1 MKKLLMA
8 SLILSIMLAPAAFAE
23 QTTYTEQF
31 LQKHTKKLIDAEKQ
45 LQEKQKASE
54 DAAAARQKA
63 REEALEKQKKQIEA
77 QKKAREDAAKARQ
90 NKIEKKK
97 ELWKELISE

>member
-8 SLILSIMLAPAAFAE
+8 SLVLSIILAPASFAE
-23 QTTYTEQF
+23 ETTYTEQF

-54 DAAAARQKA
+54 EAAAARQKA
-63 REEALEKQKKQIEA
+63 RQEAIENQKKQLEA
-77 QKKAREDAAKARQ
+77 QKKAREEAAKARQ
-90 NKIEKKK
+90 EKIDKKK
-97 ELWKELISE
+97 QLWKELITE